1 MAILNWMDRAMCVSH
16 TLILYSWF
24 TYLDDHFHLCS
35 PYLFLYLL
43 KTADTVLVPEPV
55 DSRTQSPV
63 DLGSRGTVTL
73 QRTPTRQSEKE
84 KKHCEGTYSRKP
96 HAREAHMTFSF
107 PFSYLIGAEAGGG
120 GGGGAGAFEAATPA
134 WVIGSCTS
142 RSIRP
147 YRFVNKKDL

>member
-1 MAILNWMDRAMCVSH
+1 MDRAMFVSH
-16 TLILYSWF
+16 TFILYSWF
-24 TYLDDHFHLCS
+24 TYLDDYFHLCS

-43 KTADTVLVPEPV
+43 KTADTVLVQEPV

-107 PFSYLIGAEAGGG
+107 PFSYLIGAGAGGWWG
-120 GGGGAGAFEAATPA
+120 GGRRPLRR
-134 WVIGSCTS
+134 GSS
-142 RSIRP
+142 SSSSSIFIYTQNRIILHGLP
-147 YRFVNKKDL
+147 RNRV

>member
-1 MAILNWMDRAMCVSH
+1 MDRAMFVSH
-16 TLILYSWF
+16 TFILYSWF
-24 TYLDDHFHLCS
+24 TYLDDYFHLCS

-43 KTADTVLVPEPV
+43 KTADTVLVQEPV

-107 PFSYLIGAEAGGG
+107 PFSYLIGAGAGGWWGGG
-120 GGGGAGAFEAATPA
+120 GRRPLRR
-134 WVIGSCTS
+134 GSS
-142 RSIRP
+142 SSSSSIFIYTQNRIILHGLP
-147 YRFVNKKDL
+147 RNRV

>member
-1 MAILNWMDRAMCVSH
+1 MFVSH
-16 TLILYSWF
+16 TFILYSWF
-24 TYLDDHFHLCS
+24 TYLDDYFHLCS

-43 KTADTVLVPEPV
+43 KTADTVLVQEPV

-107 PFSYLIGAEAGGG
+107 PFSYLIGAGAGGWWG
-120 GGGGAGAFEAATPA
+120 GGEAAAPA
-134 WVIGSCTS
+134 RVIIIIIINLYLYTKSYHFTWS
-142 RSIRP
+142 S
-147 YRFVNKKDL
+147 